1 LQRHAGAAA
10 ARQAR
15 EHTDPRDRRRTR
27 PARRRRLLLR
37 AIVASALLAA
47 GALAALT
54 AVGLGWWRQGV
65 RLAQSHLAFE
75 SVHRGWSF
83 PARIYSDRVPLTEP
97 AERLIEEAKAR
108 GYRERCPHPR
118 AGEYCA
124 KKGAVVPRRGDE
136 LEPLLLGWIVGP
148 DAEIREHLPL
158 DQAPRHLIDAIIAA
172 EDRSF
177 REHAGVDFVGLVRAA
192 LTNARRGGY
201 RQGASTL
208 SMQVVRA
215 FSGQRERALARKLR
229 EATMALAIDSYLG
242 KDGVLQAYLD
252 IPYLGQRG
260 GLSICGFQAAARHYF
275 GKDARDLDLAEAAT
289 LAAILPAPGR
299 FAPDRHP
306 RLAKQRRDR
315 VLLAMAELQGYDVRA
330 ALERPVKTVPPARLE
345 ERHSAYLSAVRA
357 WLFERLPEQQLYGTG
372 LVVTAGVDLR
382 AQRVTEELFAEATRE
397 FDRHVTPSSQPLQ
410 SAGVLLDPE
419 TGRLLALWGGTG
431 LTATGFNRAT
441 QAFRQAGS
449 AFKPLVYALAFGQP
463 PREDGSPRFTASS
476 LEPNAPRVFHTEQGD
491 WRPRNASHEYTP
503 TATLADGLI
512 WSRNIATASL
522 LEELGGPRALIDFAR
537 SLGFSAERFPAEMGL
552 ALGQGEVTVL
562 QMAQLAAAIG
572 NGGWRVEGAP
582 VVRVVDW
589 RGRELV
595 SPPERGPRVIS
606 STAAALT
613 RELMRQVIVAGTGGA
628 AARGLDGAPG
638 YHGPAIGKTGTTDEE
653 RDVWFVGATPRH
665 AAAVWLGRDEP
676 EGLGHSASE
685 LAAPL
690 WGWWMRRLARR
701 APAGGFADEVEL
713 THRWICAST
722 GRLAGAA
729 CRPLRAPFLPGTEP
743 KARCGQHHPELH
755 EAENLNLEAPSPG
768 LELAPPDEG

>member
-1 LQRHAGAAA
+1 M
-10 ARQAR
+10 
-15 EHTDPRDRRRTR
+15 
-27 PARRRRLLLR
+27 LLR
-37 AIVASALLAA
+37 ATAASGVLVAA
-47 GALAALT
+47 ALAALMT
-54 AVGLGWWRQGV
+54 IGFGWWRQGV
-65 RLAQSHLAFE
+65 RLAQAHLAFE

-83 PARIYSDRVPLTEP
+83 PARMFSGRVPMTEP
-97 AERLIEEAKAR
+97 AERLVEEAKAR
-108 GYRERCPHPR
+108 GYRERCPRPL

-124 KKGAVVPRRGDE
+124 KTGTVVPRAGDE

-158 DQAPRHLIDAIIAA
+158 EEAPRHLVDAIVAA

-177 REHAGVDFVGLVRAA
+177 REHPGVDFVGLVRAA

-201 RQGASTL
+201 TQGGSTL

-215 FSGQRERALARKLR
+215 FSGRRERDLVRKLR
-229 EATMALAIDSYLG
+229 EAVMALAVDRSLG

-275 GKDARDLDLAEAAT
+275 GKDARELDLAEAAT

-306 RLAKQRRDR
+306 REARQRRDR
-315 VLLAMAELQGYDVRA
+315 LLLAMAKLQGYEVSV
-330 ALERPVKTVPPARLE
+330 ALRRPVTTVPPAPLE
-345 ERHSAYLSAVRA
+345 ERHPAFLSAARA
-357 WLFERLPEQQLYGTG
+357 WLFERLPEQQIHGAG
-372 LVVTAGVDLR
+372 LVVSVGIDLR
-382 AQRVTEELFAEATRE
+382 AQRVTEELFEQMTRE
-397 FDRHVTPSSQPLQ
+397 FDRRVTPSPQPLQ
-410 SAGVLLDPE
+410 SAGVLLDLE
-419 TGRLLALWGGTG
+419 TGRLLALWGGAG

-463 PREDGSPRFTASS
+463 PLEDGSPRFTASS

-491 WRPRNASHEYTP
+491 WRPRNAGYEYSP
-503 TATLADGLI
+503 TASLADGLI

-522 LEELGGPRALIDFAR
+522 LERLGGPRALVDFAHTF
-537 SLGFSAERFPAEMGL
+537 GFSVERLPAEMGL

-572 NGGWRVEGAP
+572 NGGWRVEGTP
-582 VVRVVDW
+582 VVRVVDQ
-589 RGRELV
+589 RGRELL
-595 SPPERGPRVIS
+595 SPPARGPRVLS
-606 STAAALT
+606 ESAASLT
-613 RELMRQVIVAGTGGA
+613 RELMRQVIAAGTGGA

-638 YHGPAIGKTGTTDEE
+638 YPGPAIGKTGTTDEE
-653 RDVWFVGATPRH
+653 RDVWFVGATPRL
-665 AAAVWLGRDEP
+665 AGAVWLGRDEP

-690 WGWWMRRLARR
+690 WGWWMRRLDPRP
-701 APAGGFADEVEL
+701 PADGFADEVEL
-713 THRWICAST
+713 VRRWICAST
-722 GRLAGAA
+722 GKLTGPA
-729 CRPLRAPFLPGTEP
+729 CRPLRAPFLPGSEP
-743 KARCGQHHPELH
+743 KARCGLPHPELH
-755 EAENLNLEAPSPG
+755 EVEGEGLEAPSPG
-768 LELAPPDEG
+768 LELAPMDGG

>member
-1 LQRHAGAAA
+1 M
-10 ARQAR
+10 
-15 EHTDPRDRRRTR
+15 
-27 PARRRRLLLR
+27 R
-37 AIVASALLAA
+37 ATAASALFVA
-47 GALAALT
+47 GALALLT

-65 RLAQSHLAFE
+65 RLAGSHLAFE

-83 PARIYSDRVPLTEP
+83 PARIFSDQVPLTEP
-97 AERLIEEAKAR
+97 AERLVEEAKAR
-108 GYRERCPHPR
+108 GYRERCPGPR

-124 KKGAVVPRRGDE
+124 KTGTVVPRAGAA

-158 DQAPRHLIDAIIAA
+158 EEAPRHLVDAIIAA
-172 EDRSF
+172 EDRGF
-177 REHAGVDFVGLVRAA
+177 REHPGVDFAGLIRAA

-201 RQGASTL
+201 AQGGSTL

-215 FSGQRERALARKLR
+215 FSGRRERALVRKLR
-229 EATMALAIDSYLG
+229 EAVMALAVDRSLG

-275 GKDARDLDLAEAAT
+275 GKDARELDLAEAAT

-299 FAPDRHP
+299 FAPDGHP
-306 RLAKQRRDR
+306 REARQRRDR
-315 VLLAMAELQGYDVRA
+315 LLLAMAKLQGYEVSA
-330 ALERPVKTVPPARLE
+330 ALRRPVRTVPPAPLE
-345 ERHSAYLSAVRA
+345 ERHPAFLSAARA
-357 WLFERLPEQQLYGTG
+357 WLFERLPEQQIHGAG
-372 LVVTAGVDLR
+372 LVVSVGIDLR
-382 AQRVTEELFAEATRE
+382 AQRVTEELFKQTTRE
-397 FDRHVTPSSQPLQ
+397 FDRRVTPSPQPLQ
-410 SAGVLLDPE
+410 SAGVLLDLE
-419 TGRLLALWGGTG
+419 TGRLLALWGGAG

-463 PREDGSPRFTASS
+463 PLEDGSPRFTASS

-491 WRPRNASHEYTP
+491 WRPRNAGYEYTP
-503 TATLADGLI
+503 TASLADGLI

-522 LEELGGPRALIDFAR
+522 LERLGGPRALVDFAHTF
-537 SLGFSAERFPAEMGL
+537 GFSLERLPAEMGL

-572 NGGWRVEGAP
+572 NGGWRVEGTP
-582 VVRVVDW
+582 VVQVVDQ
-589 RGRELV
+589 RGRELL
-595 SPPERGPRVIS
+595 SPPARGPQVLS
-606 STAAALT
+606 NSAAALT
-613 RELMRQVIVAGTGGA
+613 RELMRQVIAAGTGGA

-653 RDVWFVGATPRH
+653 RDVWFVGATPRL

-676 EGLGHSASE
+676 ESLGHSASE

-690 WGWWMRRLARR
+690 WGWWMRRLALRG
-701 APAGGFADEVEL
+701 PADGFADEVEL
-713 THRWICAST
+713 AHRWICAST
-722 GRLAGAA
+722 GRLAGPA
-729 CRPLRAPFLPGTEP
+729 CRPLRAPFLPGSEP
-743 KARCGQHHPELH
+743 KARCGLPHPELH
-755 EAENLNLEAPSPG
+755 EAEGEGLEAPAPG
-768 LELAPPDEG
+768 RELAPMDGG